1 MKIFLSME
9 KMNLKKKKKGRKRG
23 SLTHSVV
30 GHVGKSGGRRRM
42 KGKVKNLNGN
52 LLLRDASP

>member
-9 KMNLKKKKKGRKRG
+9 KTNLKKKKARKRG